1 MRFTCMICL
10 ILMMITACKTKN
22 IPYPE
27 KMKTDLKVM
36 YKKDQD
42 IQNLIINTSNEKVDK
57 SELERKKYAIFKT
70 NCSTLKNY
78 FEEYGYPTINHNGKK
93 ISHTF
98 WLLVQ
103 HCDHDIDFQKS
114 VLKAMKSEL
123 KNNNVAKV
131 DYAYLYDRV
140 QINNGKKQ
148 LYGTQVG
155 YDENYN
161 PYIKELMNPS
171 TVNKRR
177 KAMGLNTI
185 EEYIEE
191 IRKIQTMNSK
201 S

>member
-1 MRFTCMICL
+1 MI
-10 ILMMITACKTKN
+10 IACKTKN
-22 IPYPE
+22 IPYTK
-27 KMKTDLKVM
+27 KMKSDLQVM
-36 YKKDQD
+36 FKKDQD
-42 IQNLIINTSNEKVDK
+42 IQNLIINTSDEKVNKLD
-57 SELERKKYAIFKT
+57 LEKKKYTIFKK
-70 NCSTLKNY
+70 NCNTLKKY
-78 FEEYGYPTINHNGKK
+78 FYEYGYPTINTNGKK

-103 HCDHDIDFQKS
+103 HCDHDSDFQKA
-114 VLKAMKSEL
+114 VLKAMKKEL
-123 KNNNVAKV
+123 NNENVDKV

-140 QINNGKKQ
+140 QINIGKKQ

-155 YDENYN
+155 YDENYK
-161 PYIKELMNPS
+161 PYIKKLKNPS

-177 KAMGLNTI
+177 KAIGLNTI

>member
-1 MRFTCMICL
+1 MRFICVIFL
-10 ILMMITACKTKN
+10 ILMMTTACKTKN
-22 IPYPE
+22 VPYTE
-27 KMKTDLKVM
+27 KMKSDLRVM
-36 YKKDQD
+36 YKEDQD
-42 IQNLIINTSNEKVDK
+42 IQNLIINTSDEKVNK
-57 SELERKKYAIFKT
+57 SDLEKKKYTVFRT
-70 NCSTLKNY
+70 NCNTLKSY
-78 FEEYGYPTINHNGKK
+78 FKEYGYPTIDANGKK

-103 HCDHDIDFQKS
+103 HCDHDTDFQKA
-114 VLKAMKSEL
+114 VLKAMKKEL
-123 KNNNVAKV
+123 KDENVDKI

-140 QINNGKKQ
+140 QVNIGKKQ

-155 YDENYN
+155 YDENYK
-161 PYIKELMNPS
+161 PYIKKLKKPS

-177 KAMGLNTI
+177 KEIGLNTV